1 MQTCNIKGAGQ
12 QLSVTRQAIIWG
24 ISRCATLAVLK
35 RKRSQIIYG
44 WLIQK
49 INAGEL
55 HHSTKQSPGVH
66 GGCRRAEHSKPGC
79 LAPNSPK
86 QGLAL
91 GSGHWAELVWWPGHS
106 SVPALTGLRQGWSS
120 QGRAG
125 AAPTAQPLCQEH
137 PQDLLLPWPP
147 MLCMLQ
153 RFPALCGSSSTVLYS
168 SPRAVFAI

>member
-55 HHSTKQSPGVH
+55 HHGTKQSPGVH
-66 GGCRRAEHSKPGC
+66 GGCRRAKHSKPGC
-79 LAPNSPK
+79 LAPNSPE

-91 GSGHWAELVWWPGHS
+91 GGGHWAELAWWPGHS
-106 SVPALTGLRQGWSS
+106 SVPALTGLREGWNSPGKGWRCS
-120 QGRAG
+120 HSTAPVPG
-125 AAPTAQPLCQEH
+125 ASPGSG
-137 PQDLLLPWPP
+137 
-147 MLCMLQ
+147 
-153 RFPALCGSSSTVLYS
+153 PALAPHAPHAPAALCFIAALGLCLPS
-168 SPRAVFAI
+168 RI